1 MRRHEVDLF
10 SLVTGLVFTVVACI
24 YLTAAASDRN
34 VGGDWVLP
42 VVLVTV
48 GVASL
53 AGLLRGRSP
62 DAPAASYD
70 GPDGAR
76 AESSA
81 DASADTDDTLVLSR
95 EEAEER

>member
-1 MRRHEVDLF
+1 MRRHDVDLY

-48 GVASL
+48 GIASL

-62 DAPAASYD
+62 DAPAATENAVD
-70 GPDGAR
+70 REP
-76 AESSA
+76 A
-81 DASADTDDTLVLSR
+81 DADETLVLTR
-95 EEAEER
+95 EDAEER